1 MSSRIQKIRPP
12 SGLHERCFHM
22 VQQLV
27 KSPFCRLLLTS
38 ALFRISMTDMSKS
51 PWMKIKINSF
61 QMGRFETKTLFP
73 RNCSA
78 HRFKKDITNCNA
90 GSLTLNSSLT
100 FIQLLNRFVVK
111 QQSPVI
117 KALETEKAQIFPNRY
132 LCWHQTNPNVDPP
145 QMSSA
150 EAARSVSEML
160 RRAGTSLRSCCWFKE
175 IPANQLRLENWFADC
190 LQGLLYIHLHWWLAR
205 FLNHQQY
212 LMFICNF
219 DGKSAV
225 KPAEMIGI
233 YWNCPPPPS
242 NSPHQ
247 DYYICVGNPY
257 KTFTCHCY

>member
-1 MSSRIQKIRPP
+1 MPCCD
-12 SGLHERCFHM
+12 GHWFHY
-22 VQQLV
+22 VLQ
-27 KSPFCRLLLTS
+27 F
-38 ALFRISMTDMSKS
+38 
-51 PWMKIKINSF
+51 
-61 QMGRFETKTLFP
+61 TKTICLHVP
-73 RNCSA
+73 
-78 HRFKKDITNCNA
+78 KKTTGIISHEVFMCDH
-90 GSLTLNSSLT
+90 S
-100 FIQLLNRFVVK
+100 
-111 QQSPVI
+111 
-117 KALETEKAQIFPNRY
+117 
-132 LCWHQTNPNVDPP
+132 H
-145 QMSSA
+145 
-150 EAARSVSEML
+150 
-160 RRAGTSLRSCCWFKE
+160 KE